1 MATFTIVINEAPYSG
16 ERAWNGLRFAKKAL
30 ESGLAVNL
38 FLMADAVYG
47 ARRNHQPPPQVPNL
61 ERLLEEVLEK
71 GARVKVCT
79 TCVEA
84 RGFEPTGEFQSCFLG
99 KKEGGLSLGDLIKG
113 VEMGTMQDLVDW
125 SKDADQ
131 VITF

>member
-1 MATFTIVINEAPYSG
+1 MATFTIIINEAPYAG
-16 ERAWNGLRFAKKAL
+16 ERAWNGLRFAKKSL

-38 FLMADAVYG
+38 FLMADAVYV
-47 ARRNHQPPPQVPNL
+47 ARRNQKPPDQAPNL
-61 ERLLEEVLEK
+61 ERLLEEVLQK

-79 TCVEA
+79 TCIEA

-99 KKEGGLSLGDLIKG
+99 KKEGGLSLRDLVKG
-113 VEMGTMQDLVDW
+113 VEMGTMQDLVNW

>member
-1 MATFTIVINEAPYSG
+1 MHTFTIIVNEAPYVG

-38 FLMADAVYG
+38 FLMADAVYV
-47 ARRNHQPPPQVPNL
+47 ARRNQRPPRETPNL
-61 ERLLEEVLEK
+61 ERLLEEILEK

-79 TCVEA
+79 TCIEA
-84 RGFEPTGEFQSCFLG
+84 RSFEPSGELQSCFLG
-99 KKEGGLSLGDLIKG
+99 KKEEGLSLGDLVEG

-125 SKDADQ
+125 SKEADQ